1 MAWPFD
7 GSYQSL
13 TGKPDP
19 SGVTA
24 DAIIAAIGGTST
36 DRQAILYDASG
47 PTLIFGDVAAG
58 GTDVVANPT
67 GGPFVRDLTAVR
79 IDGLD
84 YNVAGSGGG
93 SADGV
98 AETASF
104 AQSADKLSTTMTP
117 ARAAW
122 PQ

>member
-1 MAWPFD
+1 MAPTKA
-7 GSYQSL
+7 SQESL
-13 TGKPDP
+13 IRAASRPTP
-19 SGVTA
+19 SLPRSAVRLPTVRRSFTTRA
-24 DAIIAAIGGTST
+24 
-36 DRQAILYDASG
+36 G

-98 AETASF
+98 AGTASF